1 MYYIQGN
8 IIFHF
13 IHAIFDERLFSKY
26 TNFHAKECKL
36 YDELL
41 DKTSP
46 ELLVPDSSWKYK
58 PTLIPILHTLI
69 PPIQNNSHTCSPLS
83 SLSYKSTF
91 PPSTLESKNLI
102 VEIEET
108 NDVNS
113 NVEMQPPSSQWP
125 L

>member
-46 ELLVPDSSWKYK
+46 ELLVPDSS
-58 PTLIPILHTLI
+58 
-69 PPIQNNSHTCSPLS
+69 
-83 SLSYKSTF
+83 
-91 PPSTLESKNLI
+91 
-102 VEIEET
+102 
-108 NDVNS
+108 
-113 NVEMQPPSSQWP
+113 
-125 L
+125 

>member
-1 MYYIQGN
+1 MHHTQGN

-13 IHAIFDERLFSKY
+13 IHAIFDKRLFSKY
-26 TNFHAKECKL
+26 TNSYAKECKL

-46 ELLVPDSSWKYK
+46 ETELLVPDPSWKDK

-69 PPIQNNSHTCSPLS
+69 PPIQNNSPTCSPLS

-91 PPSTLESKNLI
+91 PLFTLESKNLI
-102 VEIEET
+102 LKIEET

-113 NVEMQPPSSQWP
+113 NVEMQPPNSQ
-125 L
+125 